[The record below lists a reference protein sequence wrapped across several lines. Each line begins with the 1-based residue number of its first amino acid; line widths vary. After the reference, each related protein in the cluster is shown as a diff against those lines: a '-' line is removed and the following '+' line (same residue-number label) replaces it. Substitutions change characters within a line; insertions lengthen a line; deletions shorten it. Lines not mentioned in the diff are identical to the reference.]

1 MPYVCDYC
9 RFSCQTRRGLRQH
22 IDKKPECLAKEK
34 AGLGI
39 TDLSAV
45 CNRKAPPVASIP
57 TKRTFEQT
65 DVGQGF
71 DLSSLDQLLGYHGK
85 AKRTRC
91 SYVAGW
97 ETFKRSQYSD
107 TMEMKLLTSLPGMKL
122 RAFIDKCLPES
133 ASPNDPQGMEI
144 EDEEQQALGIL
155 ESSSEDELEIVG
167 GPHVDDI
174 WDNSE
179 AQDQVSL
186 TPLDPPEVPPVPPEA
201 PPVPP
206 DALLNPPNVDG
217 PDYNHDRTINAQPNT
232 TMRDR
237 FKIYCR
243 SRQGLLENT
252 FTIAQKRAVRLM
264 GVLKGTRAALNTYD
278 AILEWHHREKGDIR
292 PCEGLKHVN
301 NVDRYYSREK
311 MIKFLKLRYHF
322 KGKEARNLTIVP
334 PNSKATVTL
343 TVHNAWDCIESLLT
357 DPRVKD
363 SDYAFHGN
371 DPLLPPPPVTLNSTI
386 SELHTAR
393 AYHEAY
399 QKFIKFPQKQVL
411 LPIVMYID
419 GAVTGHFSSL
429 TITALKIA
437 LGIHNRKHRDKEF
450 AWRTLGYVAQV
461 STPSSRGKQL
471 LYESRHIDA
480 DFLQLVQ
487 GEGQEDVT
495 MDVCKA
501 QDFHTMLD
509 CLLTSYV
516 EVQNN
521 GFLWDLRYRGKT
533 YEDIE
538 FVPFLMFI
546 KCDTDEADE
555 LCGSYK
561 SRTGNVAQL
570 CRYCTCPTQESD
582 LVFANYPPKT
592 VPMIQQLVEAQDFDG
607 LKKLS
612 QQMIQNAFYKI
623 RFHPYNKQGI
633 HGACPSEMLHALL
646 LGIFKY
652 TRDCFFD
659 QIGPS
664 SKVAASINALTKSY
678 GDFF

>member
-1 MPYVCDYC
+1 VNLTKEPNNSIKKMPYFCDYC

-71 DLSSLDQLLGYHGK
+71 DLSSLDLLLGYHGK

-107 TMEMKLLTSLPGMKL
+107 TMEMKLLTSLPEIKL

-144 EDEEQQALGIL
+144 EDEEQQAPGIL

-252 FTIAQKRAVRLM
+252 FTIAQKRAV
-264 GVLKGTRAALNTYD
+264 
-278 AILEWHHREKGDIR
+278 
-292 PCEGLKHVN
+292 
-301 NVDRYYSREK
+301 
-311 MIKFLKLRYHF
+311 
-322 KGKEARNLTIVP
+322 
-334 PNSKATVTL
+334 
-343 TVHNAWDCIESLLT
+343 
-357 DPRVKD
+357 
-363 SDYAFHGN
+363 
-371 DPLLPPPPVTLNSTI
+371 
-386 SELHTAR
+386 
-393 AYHEAY
+393 
-399 QKFIKFPQKQVL
+399 
-411 LPIVMYID
+411 
-419 GAVTGHFSSL
+419 
-429 TITALKIA
+429 
-437 LGIHNRKHRDKEF
+437 
-450 AWRTLGYVAQV
+450 
-461 STPSSRGKQL
+461 
-471 LYESRHIDA
+471 
-480 DFLQLVQ
+480 
-487 GEGQEDVT
+487 
-495 MDVCKA
+495 
-501 QDFHTMLD
+501 
-509 CLLTSYV
+509 
-516 EVQNN
+516 
-521 GFLWDLRYRGKT
+521 
-533 YEDIE
+533 
-538 FVPFLMFI
+538 
-546 KCDTDEADE
+546 
-555 LCGSYK
+555 
-561 SRTGNVAQL
+561 
-570 CRYCTCPTQESD
+570 
-582 LVFANYPPKT
+582 
-592 VPMIQQLVEAQDFDG
+592 
-607 LKKLS
+607 
-612 QQMIQNAFYKI
+612 
-623 RFHPYNKQGI
+623 
-633 HGACPSEMLHALL
+633 
-646 LGIFKY
+646 
-652 TRDCFFD
+652 
-659 QIGPS
+659 
-664 SKVAASINALTKSY
+664 
-678 GDFF
+678 